1 MCLAIPVRIESREG
15 DEAWGLLGDAR
26 IRLSLA
32 LTPEAAPGEF
42 VLVHAGFA
50 IERISEEEAR
60 KTFEIVREM
69 AAAEDAEEEEAE
81 R

>member
-1 MCLAIPVRIESREG
+1 MCLAIPVKVETREG
-15 DEAWGLLGDAR
+15 EEAWGLLGDAR

-32 LTPEAAPGEF
+32 LTPEAGPGDW

-50 IERISEEEAR
+50 IERISEEEAK

-69 AAAEDAEEEEAE
+69 AAAEEEGA
-81 R
+81 